1 MPVPDRLHRDKLT
14 IMGVGLAMRKMIR
27 HLGVM
32 LTVEQHAKIRRAT
45 RIERKRRQDSRVQE
59 STLVREL
66 AMAGVEQILATAAS
80 QEPVAAAS

>member
-1 MPVPDRLHRDKLT
+1 MPVPDGLHRDKPS
-14 IMGVGLAMRKMIR
+14 IVGVGLAMRKMIR

-45 RIERKRRQDSRVQE
+45 RLERKRRQDPRVQE

-66 AMAGVEQILATAAS
+66 AMAGVEEILAAAAVR
-80 QEPVAAAS
+80 EPVAAAS